1 MSLIKCFNEST
12 GAFVVLFCYD
22 LELEVGIDN
31 VLMVFSLTAFH
42 VTVKFARQGYKHEKK
57 KKNGREVI
65 LKIVLL
71 QFSVYQL

>member
-57 KKNGREVI
+57 KK
-65 LKIVLL
+65 KWT
-71 QFSVYQL
+71 